1 MNYILASGST
11 IIEYPYSV
19 EKLRSDN
26 PQTSFPVVMT
36 DLELAEWGV
45 YSVTEE
51 PAPSFNEA
59 NEQLEKAEPR
69 LVNGAWS
76 VGWIVSKASAE
87 EIDRRY
93 MLKAASIRKERN
105 EFLAVTDYTQLSDWP
120 GDAIE
125 RAKWAELRQ
134 KLRDLPQ
141 TAAGFPWIVNWPQ
154 MEDS

>member
-1 MNYILASGST
+1 MNYIHATGST

-51 PAPSFNEA
+51 PAPSFNKA

-69 LVNGAWS
+69 LVNGVWS
-76 VGWIVSKASAE
+76 VGWIVSQASAE
-87 EIDRRY
+87 EIDRRF
-93 MLKAASIRKERN
+93 LQQAESIRKTRN
-105 EFLAVTDYTQLSDWP
+105 ELLALSDHTQISDWP
-120 GDAIE
+120 RGAIE
-125 RAKWAELRQ
+125 RAKWAVLRQ

-141 TAAGFPWIVNWPQ
+141 TAGFPWIVDWPKL
-154 MEDS
+154 EDS

>member
-1 MNYILASGST
+1 MNYIHATGST

-36 DLELAEWGV
+36 DSELAEWGV

-69 LVNGAWS
+69 LVNGAWC
-76 VGWIVSKASAE
+76 VGWIVSQASAE
-87 EIDRRY
+87 EINRRFL
-93 MLKAASIRKERN
+93 LKAASIRKERN
-105 EFLAVTDYTQLSDWP
+105 ERIAATDHTQLSDWP
-120 GDAIE
+120 GGAIE
-125 RAKWAELRQ
+125 KAKWAELRQ
-134 KLRDLPQ
+134 KLRDIPQ
-141 TAAGFPWIVNWPQ
+141 TAGFPWSIEWPII
-154 MEDS
+154 EY

>member
-1 MNYILASGST
+1 MNYILATESN

-36 DLELAEWGV
+36 DSELAEWGV

-69 LVNGAWS
+69 LVNGVWS
-76 VGWIVSKASAE
+76 VGWIVSQASAE
-87 EIDRRY
+87 EINRRFL
-93 MLKAASIRKERN
+93 LKAASIRKERN
-105 EFLAVTDYTQLSDWP
+105 QGLAASDHTQLPDWP
-120 GDAIE
+120 EGAIE
-125 RAKWAELRQ
+125 KAKWAELRQ
-134 KLRDLPQ
+134 KLRDIPQ
-141 TAAGFPWIVNWPQ
+141 TAGFPWSIEWPII
-154 MEDS
+154 DS